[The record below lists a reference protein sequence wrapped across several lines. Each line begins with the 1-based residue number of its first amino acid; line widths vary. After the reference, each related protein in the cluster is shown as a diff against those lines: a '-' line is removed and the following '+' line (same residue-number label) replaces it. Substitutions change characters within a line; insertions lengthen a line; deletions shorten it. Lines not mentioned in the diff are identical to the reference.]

1 MVNNV
6 SFVVHTTK
14 TVLYGK
20 TDKKSV
26 VSTTAH
32 FLVVILQ
39 IIAMA
44 YPMTNEYNNIWNNA
58 IQTMPAS

>member
-1 MVNNV
+1 MVNKV